1 MKRFFPLLPLAATL
15 CVSLFFSCSNTPEPP
30 PYEEPNSG
38 GNSTNNICVY
48 KSAEKCFE
56 VGSQTT
62 CPNGGELS
70 SFCPPFGN
78 TTPGSSSPSS
88 EPSNPSNPD
97 NYSYYCVYTASKQC
111 FAASSPNCPA
121 GGELS
126 TFCPPFD
133 NPNTGSSTTPSS
145 PSTATE
151 PNDHYCVFP
160 ATELCLAVSAST
172 NCSALGGE
180 LSASCPFKQTK
191 PSSASEAT
199 IKSSSSINNST
210 LPSSSAGNSSA
221 STANPTPSPTSGAGP
236 VPYYGKLKA
245 SGNKLIGSRTGTA
258 VQVRGVSLFWSNTG
272 WGGDRFFTATTVN
285 AMVDSWKA
293 EVIRVPIGYSED
305 GGYKTDASNLTRV
318 KTAID
323 AAIAKG
329 VYVII
334 DWHSHNAHNETSA
347 ATAFFKEMAQT
358 YGSKDHVIFEIYN
371 EPTEING
378 GTWANIKTYAS
389 SIIST
394 IRQYSDNLILV
405 GTPNW
410 DQDVNV
416 AATSP
421 ISADNIAYVFHFY
434 AVDHTRAFYES
445 NLNAVLSANLPIFVS
460 EYGTTEASG
469 DGAHSAANTDAWH
482 SYMDANKIS
491 SCAWSVNDKR
501 ESSAF
506 FGVGTFNMSNWT
518 NTSSMTASGQ
528 YIYNKL
534 NSYANSAPWRSGSG
548 SVVQSSNSV
557 TVVSSSSA
565 TSGGTSNTRC
575 KDGSGRDYFCEWG
588 GYISDYECW
597 ALDPTY
603 ATPAGQTC
611 SALISECNLN
621 GTLFISST
629 TEGEGIRCNG
639 TTVSGSTTT
648 SSSSGGTSETGGPCI
663 DGGSYAYCN
672 WGGECSEIDN
682 RYGYIGISEAQQTC
696 GPLAYALCSCAD
708 LIQSCKDYSDS
719 KTVYHNYLC
728 SN

>member
-15 CVSLFFSCSNTPEPP
+15 CVSLLFSCSSSGTSGSPP
-30 PYEEPNSG
+30 SEETSSSG
-38 GNSTNNICVY
+38 SSANNICVY
-48 KSAEKCFE
+48 KNAQLCFDA
-56 VGSQTT
+56 GSQTT

-70 SFCPPFGN
+70 TFCPPFDN
-78 TTPGSSSPSS
+78 PNSDSSSPSGES
-88 EPSNPSNPD
+88 SNPN
-97 NYSYYCVYTASKQC
+97 NYSYYCVYTAMKQC
-111 FAASSPNCPA
+111 FAASSTNCPA

-133 NPNTGSSTTPSS
+133 NPNTDSTTLSS

-180 LSASCPFKQTK
+180 LSASCPFQQTK
-191 PSSASEAT
+191 PSSTSEAT
-199 IKSSSSINNST
+199 TTSSSSINNST
-210 LPSSSAGNSSA
+210 LSSSSASSG
-221 STANPTPSPTSGAGP
+221 TVNPTPSPTSGAGP

-245 SGNKLIGSRTGTA
+245 SGNKIVGSKTGTA

-318 KTAID
+318 KTAIE
-323 AAIAKG
+323 AAIAKD

-347 ATAFFKEMAQT
+347 ATAFFKDMAQT

-371 EPTEING
+371 EPLDIPWST
-378 GTWANIKTYAS
+378 IKTYAS

-405 GTPNW
+405 GTPKW

-421 ISADNIAYVFHFY
+421 ISDNNIAYVFHFY
-434 AVDHTRAFYES
+434 AVEHTRALYES

-469 DGAHSAANTDAWH
+469 DGAHSATNTDAWH

-506 FGVGTFNMSNWT
+506 FGVGTFDMSSWT
-518 NTSSMTASGQ
+518 NTSSMTASGA
-528 YIYNKL
+528 YIFNKL
-534 NSYANSAPWRSGSG
+534 KTYANSAPWRNG
-548 SVVQSSNSV
+548 SVI
-557 TVVSSSSA
+557 VSSSSSG
-565 TSGGTSNTRC
+565 TSGGGTSTTRC
-575 KDGSGRDYFCEWG
+575 KDGSGRYYFCQWETG
-588 GYISDYECW
+588 CFAIDPAFSESSGNCSDLVEECYYYGYLFTNSTKE
-597 ALDPTY
+597 
-603 ATPAGQTC
+603 GNGSTC
-611 SALISECNLN
+611 S
-621 GTLFISST
+621 GTPI
-629 TEGEGIRCNG
+629 
-639 TTVSGSTTT
+639 
-648 SSSSGGTSETGGPCI
+648 
-663 DGGSYAYCN
+663 Y
-672 WGGECSEIDN
+672 
-682 RYGYIGISEAQQTC
+682 
-696 GPLAYALCSCAD
+696 
-708 LIQSCKDYSDS
+708 
-719 KTVYHNYLC
+719 
-728 SN
+728 